1 MGRAMPWALARAM
14 AHEPSSPRPWRAL
27 RTISLAAVGLLP
39 VLAVQAAVA
48 DSMLQR
54 GEQVYARCAGC
65 HAIEGNRTGPQHCGL
80 FGRRAGAA
88 PGYEAYSEAMRRSGI
103 VWNAATLDAFLRDP
117 QARVPGTTMGY
128 AGVKDAGDRA
138 DLLAWLKAASLAP
151 VACRARR

>member
-1 MGRAMPWALARAM
+1 MRSMGLV
-14 AHEPSSPRPWRAL
+14 
-27 RTISLAAVGLLP
+27 AASLLP
-39 VLAVQAAVA
+39 GLTVQANAGDAV
-48 DSMLQR
+48 LQR

-88 PGYEAYSEAMRRSGI
+88 PGYGAYSEAMRRSRI
-103 VWNAATLDAFLRDP
+103 VWDRETLDAFLRDP

-138 DLLAWLKAASLAP
+138 DLLAWLKAASVVP
-151 VACRARR
+151 TACRVRR

>member
-1 MGRAMPWALARAM
+1 MGRAMPGAARLARRWHVARTM
-14 AHEPSSPRPWRAL
+14 ALVAVAL
-27 RTISLAAVGLLP
+27 PPGLP
-39 VLAVQAAVA
+39 VQAAVVDA
-48 DSMLQR
+48 VLQR

-88 PGYEAYSEAMRRSGI
+88 PGYEAYSEAMRRSRI
-103 VWNAATLDAFLRDP
+103 VWDRDTLDAFLRDP

-128 AGVKDAGDRA
+128 AGIKDAGERA

-151 VACRARR
+151 QACQVRR